1 MTSPELIPSN
11 PDRLPVD
18 LSHELVGGG
27 GPRLFVF
34 EMDIP
39 IRWGD
44 MDAMGHVNNT
54 VYFRYLEQVRISWFD
69 ALGVSP
75 APDGQGPVIVNA
87 FCSFLHELRYPG
99 IVRARQYVAEFGRSS
114 VQTFTD
120 LARTDAPDIIC
131 AAGGAKVV
139 WVDFPRRKSAP
150 LPELVRERMV
160 RPIGHSNPR

>member
-1 MTSPELIPSN
+1 MNASN
-11 PDRLPVD
+11 IVPATHLPVASG
-18 LSHELVGGG
+18 LQLPGEGA
-27 GPRLFVF
+27 PRHFVF

-69 ALGVSP
+69 ALGISP
-75 APDGQGPVIVNA
+75 DPQGQGPVIVNA
-87 FCSFLHELRYPG
+87 FCSFLQEMRYPG
-99 IVRARQYVAEFGRSS
+99 VVRARQYVAEFGRSS

-120 LARTDAPDIIC
+120 LALADAPEVIC

-139 WVDFPRRKSAP
+139 WVDHPRRKSAP
-150 LPELVRERMV
+150 LPELMRERMA
-160 RPIGHSNPR
+160 RPIAADQKT